1 MKRWRQKAKKKKK
14 MERRTS
20 AIKEIKIPR
29 GPYMKE
35 MTTRISAERTALK
48 SRTSSK
54 IFLE

>member
-1 MKRWRQKAKKKKK
+1 